1 MSTQVINPKSDEELI
16 DKDILGF
23 LQKHENKEL
32 LRFVIVGSVDDGK
45 STLIGRLLFELKAVY
60 EDQLEAVMKATTMVG
75 VPIDFSLITDG
86 LEAERA
92 QGITIDVA
100 YRYFTTEKRK
110 FIVADTPGHTQYTR
124 NMVTGASTADVGI
137 ILIDARLGVLE
148 QSRRHA
154 YIASLLGIPHLLVAV
169 NKMDLVEYGQA
180 RFEQIQS
187 EFREFTASLNFK
199 DVTFVPVSALLGEN
213 VVQRGEHMPWYQGP
227 TVLGFLEI
235 VPIAEDR
242 NLEDFRFPVQYVLRP
257 HLNYRGFAAQIA
269 SGVVKKG
276 DPVMVLPSGKTSR
289 VKGIDTYEGERAEAF
304 MPESVTIRLEDE
316 IDCSRG
322 DMLVHPDNRPR
333 VGRSFQADVVWM
345 HEKALDPQK
354 SYFLKHTSQMIR
366 MQVET
371 VHDRIELTTL
381 ERVPAET
388 LSLNEIGC
396 LTITTHRPLYYD
408 AYLDNR
414 ATGAFVVVDSL
425 SNSTVAAGMIR
436 RVESEPDQSV
446 DDAIKELRAG
456 SGLANRTQVSPRER
470 RERLGQAGVT
480 VWLSGL
486 PGSGKVNVAYVL
498 ERKLFDLGHSAH
510 VLAPEG
516 HSIDAVSVA
525 AKALTDAGLIAIC
538 ALPAKTRHERSLV
551 REKVGGERFVEIFV
565 NTDPAISAERKPE
578 ADRAG
583 FEAPAQPD
591 LILSQDDSRV
601 ERAVDRIIELLA
613 KRGQVDVG

>member
-1 MSTQVINPKSDEELI
+1 MSTATQNVSSKSDEELI

-23 LQKHENKEL
+23 LAKHENKEL

-45 STLIGRLLFELKAVY
+45 STLIGRMLFELKAVY

-154 YIASLLGIPHLLVAV
+154 FIASLLGIPHLLVAV
-169 NKMDLVEYGQA
+169 NKMDLVEYGAA
-180 RFEQIQS
+180 RFEEIQA
-187 EFREFTASLNFK
+187 EFRKFTSGLTFK

-213 VVQRGEHMPWYQGP
+213 VVQRGEHMPWYKGP
-227 TVLGFLEI
+227 TVLGFLET

-242 NLEDFRFPVQYVLRP
+242 NLKDFRFPVQYVLRP

-276 DPVMVLPSGKTSR
+276 DAVMVLPSGKTSR
-289 VKGIDTYEGERAEAF
+289 VKGIDTYEGERNEAF

-322 DMLVHPDNRPR
+322 DMLVLPNNRPR
-333 VGRSFQADVVWM
+333 VGRSFDADVVWM
-345 HEKALDPQK
+345 HERPLDPEK

-388 LSLNEIGC
+388 LSLNEIGR
-396 LTITTHRPLYYD
+396 LTITCHRPIYYD

-414 ATGAFVVVDSL
+414 VTGAFVIVDSL

-436 RVESEPDQSV
+436 RDESGESDQSV
-446 DDAIKELRAG
+446 D
-456 SGLANRTQVSPRER
+456 
-470 RERLGQAGVT
+470 
-480 VWLSGL
+480 
-486 PGSGKVNVAYVL
+486 
-498 ERKLFDLGHSAH
+498 
-510 VLAPEG
+510 
-516 HSIDAVSVA
+516 
-525 AKALTDAGLIAIC
+525 
-538 ALPAKTRHERSLV
+538 
-551 REKVGGERFVEIFV
+551 
-565 NTDPAISAERKPE
+565 
-578 ADRAG
+578 
-583 FEAPAQPD
+583 
-591 LILSQDDSRV
+591 
-601 ERAVDRIIELLA
+601 
-613 KRGQVDVG
+613 

>member
-1 MSTQVINPKSDEELI
+1 MSTPVINPKSDEELI

-23 LQKHENKEL
+23 LAKHENKEL

-124 NMVTGASTADVGI
+124 NMVTGASTADVCI

-169 NKMDLVEYGQA
+169 NKMDLMEYGEQ
-180 RFEQIQS
+180 RFAEIQ
-187 EFREFTASLNFK
+187 REFAKFTSGLTFK

-213 VVQRGEHMPWYQGP
+213 VVQRGEQMPWYKGP
-227 TVLGFLEI
+227 TVLGFLET

-242 NLEDFRFPVQYVLRP
+242 NLKDFRFPVQYVIRP
-257 HLNYRGFAAQIA
+257 HLNYRGFAAQVS

-289 VKGIDTYEGERAEAF
+289 VKAIDSFEGEREDAF

-322 DMLVHPDNRPR
+322 DMIVHPNNRPR
-333 VGRSFQADVVWM
+333 IGRSFEADVVWM
-345 HEKALDPQK
+345 HERPLDPQK
-354 SYFLKHTSQMIR
+354 SYFLKHTTQVIR
-366 MQVET
+366 MQVEK
-371 VHDRIELTTL
+371 VHDRIDLSTL

-388 LSLNEIGC
+388 LGLNEIGR
-396 LTITTHRPLYYD
+396 LTITCHRPIYYD

-414 ATGAFVVVDSL
+414 VTGAFVIVDSL
-425 SNSTVAAGMIR
+425 NNATVASGMIR
-436 RVESEPDQSV
+436 RDEGHQSV
-446 DDAIKELRAG
+446 DDALKELRAG
-456 SGLANRTQVSPRER
+456 SGLANRTQVSPKER

-480 VWLSGL
+480 VWLTGL

-516 HSIDAVSVA
+516 HAIGAVAVA
-525 AKALTDAGLIAIC
+525 VKALTDAGLITIC
-538 ALPAKTRHERSLV
+538 ALPAKTRAERALV
-551 REKVGGERFVEIFV
+551 REKVGGERFLEVFV

-578 ADRAG
+578 ADREG
-583 FEAPAQPD
+583 FEAPEQAD
-591 LILSQDDSRV
+591 LALSQDDSMV
-601 ERAVDRIIELLA
+601 EHAVDKIIELLA
-613 KRGQVDVG
+613 KRGQVDVS